1 MKQAGRMQREKQAG
15 QVEVRMLPQEGRRG
29 ATEEKRAISPERVWE

>member
-1 MKQAGRMQREKQAG
+1 MKQAGRMQREEQAG

-29 ATEEKRAISPERVWE
+29 ATEEKRDVSPDRVWE